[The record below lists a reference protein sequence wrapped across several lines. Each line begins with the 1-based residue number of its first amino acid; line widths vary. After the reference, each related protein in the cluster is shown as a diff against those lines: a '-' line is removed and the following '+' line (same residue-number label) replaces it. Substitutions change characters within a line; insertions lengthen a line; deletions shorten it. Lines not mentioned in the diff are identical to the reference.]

1 MNLSR
6 YVPCIALAMLGFV
19 PLTQAHADTY
29 SASGN
34 FTADNSVFTYDFTA
48 TSSQTYTIATTSYA
62 AGGFDPVLTLF
73 SASGAPIDNFGSGAS
88 DATLTDTLA
97 SGSYVLDLTEFPNVA
112 VGTLS
117 QGFLFASDP
126 TATGDV
132 CGVAGGTFLDSSA
145 APCVQRSSSYAL
157 TVNSMAAGSTSVTPE
172 PSTWL
177 LVLSGAVGVFYFS
190 RRQRIA

>member
-1 MNLSR
+1 M
-6 YVPCIALAMLGFV
+6 ALAMLGFA
-19 PLTQAHADTY
+19 PLIQAHADTY

-48 TSSQTYTIATTSYA
+48 TSPQTYTIATTSYA

-73 SASGAPIDNFGSGAS
+73 SAGGAPIDNFGSGTS

-126 TATGDV
+126 TATGDN
-132 CGVAGGTFLDSSA
+132 CGVAGGQFIDDIT
-145 APCVQRSSSYAL
+145 CTQRTNQYAL
-157 TVNSMAAGSTSVTPE
+157 TVASASAAVTPE